1 MAMLRRTRCL
11 EFLLC
16 AVFVLSLGACGGDD
30 DDDGTV
36 DGDSGGSSS
45 TDTDGGDDDSND
57 DDADD
62 DTSDD
67 DGVDDDESDD
77 DTSDDDASDDDS
89 SDDDADYPLDVGD
102 EVPDWSLLA
111 HDGSTVTLSD
121 YLGQYV
127 LLSTNPKANTAVCSL
142 QMKSLD
148 DYASDFWSR
157 NTMPFGTSADTH
169 AEQVDWADNCDLE
182 NVLLLADIDPKG
194 AVADM
199 FGFYNSA
206 TGTDVRGNILIDP
219 TGVLVWIKSYPASQ
233 VPDFQEI
240 LDWLDDNS

>member
-1 MAMLRRTRCL
+1 MTRRSR
-11 EFLLC
+11 FLGFFLC
-16 AVFVLSLGACGGDD
+16 AAFAMSFGACGGDD

-45 TDTDGGDDDSND
+45 TDTSGDDDSDDDDGD
-57 DDADD
+57 DDAAD
-62 DTSDD
+62 DD
-67 DGVDDDESDD
+67 DGDDDAA
-77 DTSDDDASDDDS
+77 DDDASDDDTG
-89 SDDDADYPLDVGD
+89 DDDADYPLEVGD
-102 EVPDWSLLA
+102 DVPDWSLLA

-148 DYASDFWSR
+148 DYAADFWSR

-169 AEQVDWADNCDLE
+169 ATQVDWAGNCELE

-240 LDWLDDNS
+240 LDWLDDNG

>member
-1 MAMLRRTRCL
+1 MAMMRRASL
-11 EFLLC
+11 SIFLLC
-16 AVFVLSLGACGGDD
+16 AVLVWGVACGSGDD
-30 DDDGTV
+30 DDDTI
-36 DGDSGGSSS
+36 
-45 TDTDGGDDDSND
+45 GGDDDSSAD

-62 DTSDD
+62 DAGDDDTGDDDSDD
-67 DGVDDDESDD
+67 DDSDD
-77 DTSDDDASDDDS
+77 DD
-89 SDDDADYPLDVGD
+89 SDDDADDDDSDDDSGDDDVEFPLEIGD
-102 EVPDWSLLA
+102 PVPDWSLLA

-148 DYASDFWSR
+148 DHAPEFWSR
-157 NTMPFGTSADTH
+157 NTIPFGTSADTH
-169 AEQVDWADNCDLE
+169 ATQVDWAENCELE

-240 LDWLDDNS
+240 LDWLDDNG

>member
-1 MAMLRRTRCL
+1 MAGSGRTSL
-11 EFLLC
+11 TIF
-16 AVFVLSLGACGGDD
+16 AVILAFAFAACGGGGDDSSGSGTVDDDAGADD
-30 DDDGTV
+30 DDDAA
-36 DGDSGGSSS
+36 S
-45 TDTDGGDDDSND
+45 DDDTGAD

-62 DTSDD
+62 DAA
-67 DGVDDDESDD
+67 
-77 DTSDDDASDDDS
+77 DDDASDDDVDDDT
-89 SDDDADYPLDVGD
+89 DDDADDDVDFPLEIGD
-102 EVPDWSLLA
+102 PVPDFSLLA

-127 LLSTNPKANTAVCSL
+127 LLSTNPKANTTVCSL

-148 DYASDFWSR
+148 DHAPDFWSR

-199 FGFYNSA
+199 FGLFNSA
-206 TGTDVRGNILIDP
+206 FGTDIRGNVLIDP
-219 TGVLVWIKSYPASQ
+219 TGVLVWIKSYPSAQ

-240 LDWLDDNS
+240 LDWLDDNG